1 MITFLWYVER
11 MQIMMEM
18 QNFNLDNANLIV
30 FGKANVAL
38 GKRTLGMNEMNIVHP
53 HEVSSME

>member
-1 MITFLWYVER
+1 

-18 QNFNLDNANLIV
+18 QNFNLDDANLIG

-38 GKRTLGMNEMNIVHP
+38 EKRTLGMSEMNFVLP
-53 HEVSSME
+53 H

>member
-1 MITFLWYVER
+1 MITFLWYNER

-18 QNFNLDNANLIV
+18 QNFNLHNANLIV

-38 GKRTLGMNEMNIVHP
+38 EKRTLGTNEMNFVHP
-53 HEVSSME
+53 H

>member
-1 MITFLWYVER
+1 
-11 MQIMMEM
+11 MMEM
-18 QNFNLDNANLIV
+18 QNFNLENANLIV

-38 GKRTLGMNEMNIVHP
+38 EKRTIGMNEMNIVRP

>member
-1 MITFLWYVER
+1 

-18 QNFNLDNANLIV
+18 QNFNLDNVNLIV

-38 GKRTLGMNEMNIVHP
+38 EKRTLKTNEMNFVHP
-53 HEVSSME
+53 H

>member
-1 MITFLWYVER
+1 MITFLWYIER

-30 FGKANVAL
+30 FGKAKCGL
-38 GKRTLGMNEMNIVHP
+38 GKKDTRNE
-53 HEVSSME
+53 